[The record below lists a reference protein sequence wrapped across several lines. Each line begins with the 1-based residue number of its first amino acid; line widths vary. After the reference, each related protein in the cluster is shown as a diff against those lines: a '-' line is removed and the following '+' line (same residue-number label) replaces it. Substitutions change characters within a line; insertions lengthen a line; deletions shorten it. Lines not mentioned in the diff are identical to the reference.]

1 MSRRKR
7 LLGIYADVGRTYKA
21 WAPQLLVLGVIVF
34 VPLGLID
41 ALLNEVE
48 TNSLNVTEGLKVAAF
63 LAAVGAVTVSSLFGE
78 VFFSGAIAASLTHPE
93 DEESPGFVHLA
104 RHISYGKLILVDLIF
119 VVMMVVGTIAFIV
132 PAVLVFVYLSLA
144 GPVVELE
151 KRGIRDGFK
160 RSFRLV
166 RGHFWMAAGVLI
178 PTEIVGDGVNEALVE
193 GAHGLLGHG
202 LLAAW
207 VGEAVGNIAT
217 APVVSVAIVLLT
229 LDLIH
234 HHDGTAPI
242 LKRRPDPIV
251 APEPA

>member
-93 DEESPGFVHLA
+93 DEEAPSFRRLA
-104 RHISYGKLILVDLIF
+104 SHISYGKLIAVDILYVLILAVGFVALVIPGIL
-119 VVMMVVGTIAFIV
+119 A
-132 PAVLVFVYLSLA
+132 LVYLSLA
-144 GPVVELE
+144 GPGGRAREAQRHRRLQAQLPPRPRPLLDGRR
-151 KRGIRDGFK
+151 RGDPDRDRRRRAQRIHRRRRPRD
-160 RSFRLV
+160 RS
-166 RGHFWMAAGVLI
+166 
-178 PTEIVGDGVNEALVE
+178 
-193 GAHGLLGHG
+193 
-202 LLAAW
+202 
-207 VGEAVGNIAT
+207 AT
-217 APVVSVAIVLLT
+217 A
-229 LDLIH
+229 
-234 HHDGTAPI
+234 
-242 LKRRPDPIV
+242 
-251 APEPA
+251 